1 MASSDR
7 SPFGSPN
14 AGAGTVSV
22 GQTRP
27 RSFLGQRTRDWLV
40 GYLFI
45 LPAFVSLA
53 VWWIYP
59 LIYSFYLGFT
69 EWDFMRPEKKWVGLD
84 NYVKI
89 FTHREFRRVLWNTAY
104 FSVGTVVLGLIGGL
118 ILALL
123 LNRKLRGLSIYRALM
138 FSPWITPTVAAA
150 MVWLWIYNRDM
161 GIFNAILSLF
171 GAGRIDWIGSGQGLF
186 RMWAMPSV
194 IIFSVWKTIG
204 YNMVYFMAGLT
215 TIPSELYEAA
225 EIDGAGSWAKF
236 RNITLPLLSPMTFFL
251 FVVSIIGTFNAF
263 DQFRVLTR
271 GGPGDATRTMVYY
284 LYQNAFEFFDVGY
297 GSAVAIILFV
307 LILLLTLFQFRLAR
321 RWVHYG

>member
-14 AGAGTVSV
+14 AGTGTVSV